1 MALFGKRLPFAKRRR
16 EVTAVVS
23 IQSLEEIVT
32 RAGSDAAQKKD
43 KGERQGC
50 G

>member
-1 MALFGKRLPFAKRRR
+1 MFGKRRPFAKRPR

-23 IQSLEEIVT
+23 IQPLEEIVT
-32 RAGSDAAQKKD
+32 PTGSYAAQKKD
-43 KGERQGC
+43 KGGRQGR

>member
-1 MALFGKRLPFAKRRR
+1 MALFGKRRPFAKRPR

-23 IQSLEEIVT
+23 IQPLEDIVT

-43 KGERQGC
+43 KSERQGR

>member
-32 RAGSDAAQKKD
+32 RAGSYAAQKKD
-43 KGERQGC
+43 KGEMQGY

>member
-1 MALFGKRLPFAKRRR
+1 MALFGKRLPFAKRRC
-16 EVTAVVS
+16 EVIAVVS
-23 IQSLEEIVT
+23 IHSLEEIVT